1 MSSIRVLIADDEAL
15 VRHALRA
22 YVSANDR
29 LSVVGEASNGIE
41 AVELSRELQPDI
53 VVMDLRMP
61 VMNGIEATRAITS
74 ELPGTTVI
82 AVTTFSTERYVIAA
96 LQAGAAGYVV
106 KDTPPEG
113 IIEAIIDV
121 HEGRSVLSAQV
132 TGELINA
139 VRAGGTELSRVGHA
153 VEALTEREL
162 SIVEF
167 LAQGMS
173 NAEIANELHLS
184 QATIKTQLS
193 RIFGKWGV
201 RDRVQVLIHAVKANL
216 VQL

>member
-1 MSSIRVLIADDEAL
+1 M
-15 VRHALRA
+15 
-22 YVSANDR
+22 
-29 LSVVGEASNGIE
+29 
-41 AVELSRELQPDI
+41 
-53 VVMDLRMP
+53 
-61 VMNGIEATRAITS
+61 
-74 ELPGTTVI
+74 
-82 AVTTFSTERYVIAA
+82 
-96 LQAGAAGYVV
+96 
-106 KDTPPEG
+106 
-113 IIEAIIDV
+113 
-121 HEGRSVLSAQV
+121 
-132 TGELINA
+132 
-139 VRAGGTELSRVGHA
+139 GHA

>member
-139 VRAGGTELSRVGHA
+139 VRAGGTKLSRVGHA

>member
-139 VRAGGTELSRVGHA
+139 VRAGGQSCPGWDTRSKR
-153 VEALTEREL
+153 
-162 SIVEF
+162 
-167 LAQGMS
+167 
-173 NAEIANELHLS
+173 
-184 QATIKTQLS
+184 
-193 RIFGKWGV
+193 
-201 RDRVQVLIHAVKANL
+201 
-216 VQL
+216 